1 MKKFQFSLEMLLSH
15 RIREERELQI
25 ELSLIERQ
33 IMDEKLS
40 LSKIRDAIIKL
51 HEEVRNNQI
60 DVIGISEYA
69 VYDNFIIK
77 LKNDVLAKEEKIVEI
92 ENKLFLKREEL
103 IEAVKKRKIVDNL
116 KEKKLLIHTEEHKK
130 EEQNFMD
137 EIGIYRFNR
146 YHYII

>member
-1 MKKFQFSLEMLLSH
+1 MLLSH

-146 YHYII
+146 LNYII

>member
-103 IEAVKKRKIVDNL
+103 I
-116 KEKKLLIHTEEHKK
+116 
-130 EEQNFMD
+130 
-137 EIGIYRFNR
+137 
-146 YHYII
+146 

>member
-1 MKKFQFSLEMLLSH
+1 
-15 RIREERELQI
+15 
-25 ELSLIERQ
+25 
-33 IMDEKLS
+33 MDEKLS

-146 YHYII
+146 LNYII

>member
-15 RIREERELQI
+15 RIREERELQV

-146 YHYII
+146 LNYII

>member
-146 YHYII
+146 LNYII